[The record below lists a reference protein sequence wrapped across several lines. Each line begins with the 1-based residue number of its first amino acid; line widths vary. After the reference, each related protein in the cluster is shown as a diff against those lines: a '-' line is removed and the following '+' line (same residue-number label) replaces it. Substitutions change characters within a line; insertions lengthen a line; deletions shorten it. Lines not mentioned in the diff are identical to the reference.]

1 MARKNAAQKQ
11 AQREKLEQLAREN
24 PEQQQQE
31 EQEPKSKKQM
41 HRKDKPWD
49 VEGTDHWKV
58 EPWNETDMSGPLLE
72 ESSFATVSRGQEDSI
87 QVKKELLMGGGRA
100 AVCQVPRDVPP
111 RDLGSCHCRS
121 REACEATAPLLAREG
136 NKGQDD

>member
-24 PEQQQQE
+24 PEQHQQE
-31 EQEPKSKKQM
+31 EQQEPKSKKQM

-58 EPWNETDMSGPLLE
+58 EPWNETDMPGPLLE
-72 ESSFATVSRGQEDSI
+72 ESSFATVSRR
-87 QVKKELLMGGGRA
+87 L
-100 AVCQVPRDVPP
+100 C
-111 RDLGSCHCRS
+111 
-121 REACEATAPLLAREG
+121 
-136 NKGQDD
+136 

>member
-24 PEQQQQE
+24 PEQHQQE
-31 EQEPKSKKQM
+31 EQQEPKSKKQI

-58 EPWNETDMSGPLLE
+58 EPWNETDMAGPLLE
-72 ESSFATVSRGQEDSI
+72 ESSFATVSR
-87 QVKKELLMGGGRA
+87 LF
-100 AVCQVPRDVPP
+100 
-111 RDLGSCHCRS
+111 
-121 REACEATAPLLAREG
+121 
-136 NKGQDD
+136 

>member
-24 PEQQQQE
+24 PEQHQQKGEQE
-31 EQEPKSKKQM
+31 QEQEPKSKKQM

-58 EPWNETDMSGPLLE
+58 EPWNETDMPGPLLE
-72 ESSFATVSRGQEDSI
+72 ESSFATVSRR
-87 QVKKELLMGGGRA
+87 L
-100 AVCQVPRDVPP
+100 C
-111 RDLGSCHCRS
+111 
-121 REACEATAPLLAREG
+121 
-136 NKGQDD
+136 